1 MNVQGKMV
9 NSNPAIS
16 MAAQVYVILNKYTP
30 ILQPQPPQF
39 TVNCGWDQ
47 WNAWES
53 CSVTCGGG
61 SQQRNRA
68 KTQEALFGGNE
79 CTGSDFESQL
89 CNNNGCPGRHILF
102 YDMMILSYVPE

>member
-1 MNVQGKMV
+1 MNVQGKIAS
-9 NSNPAIS
+9 SNRAIS
-16 MAAQVYVILNKYTP
+16 MAAQVYIIQLYSDSP
-30 ILQPQPPQF
+30 ILQSKPLQF
-39 TVNCGWDQ
+39 TVNCAWDQ

-89 CNNNGCPGRHILF
+89 CNNNGCPGKCILF
-102 YDMMILSYVPE
+102 IL